1 MYCCLYFLQSIEE
14 ASALIAESVTKIKN
28 SATIDRP
35 TIAKMGEAIQKS
47 LDATLAAVKKEQ
59 EKQKLAE
66 EVCC

>member
-1 MYCCLYFLQSIEE
+1 LQLIEE
-14 ASALIAESVTKIKN
+14 ASALIAESVTKIRN

-35 TIAKMGEAIQKS
+35 TIAKMEEAIQKS
-47 LDATLAAVKKEQ
+47 LVGTLAAVKKEQ